1 MNKAPDPVGDSPD
14 SDLEDWVRS
23 FAPLESGSSELPPH
37 HSSCLGCGPANPHGH
52 HLAVRRRGDGV
63 VAHHLFDQRH
73 VGAPGI
79 AHGGAVATVI
89 DDLFGFLLYTVGEL
103 AVTRRLDLDYLAP
116 VLLDTPYTLLAD
128 VRSRDGRKLNL
139 AARME
144 HADGCSVARATALFI
159 VVDPEHFLQSQAN
172 ARRPA

>member
-1 MNKAPDPVGDSPD
+1 MDKASDAVGRSSDPDM
-14 SDLEDWVRS
+14 EKWIRS
-23 FAPLESGSSELPPH
+23 FHFLESGSPELPPH
-37 HSSCLGCGPANPHGH
+37 HPHCLGCGPANPHGH
-52 HLAVRRRGDGV
+52 SLSVRRCGDGV

-116 VLLDTPYTLLAD
+116 VLLDTPYTLHAD

-139 AARME
+139 AAGME
-144 HADGCSVARATALFI
+144 DVEGRSVATATALFI
-159 VVDPEHFLQSQAN
+159 VVEAEHFLQSRANVRRQA
-172 ARRPA
+172 